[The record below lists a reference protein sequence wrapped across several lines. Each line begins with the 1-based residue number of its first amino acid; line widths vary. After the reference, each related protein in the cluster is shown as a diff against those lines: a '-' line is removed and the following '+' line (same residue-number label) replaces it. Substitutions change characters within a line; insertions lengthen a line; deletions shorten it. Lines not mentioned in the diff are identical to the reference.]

1 MTSSFGE
8 RGSATAFGVGSTL
21 GAETAKEHNSTGT
34 TTTSSKHDNRQST
47 GEQQEG
53 TSFSVEKLD
62 EEAVCLAAS
71 DNRGELHRGIVLRQS
86 CDR

>member
-21 GAETAKEHNSTGT
+21 GAETAKEHNSTGSTGT
-34 TTTSSKHDNRQST
+34 TTTSSEHDNRQST

-53 TSFSVEKLD
+53 TSFSVEKLG
-62 EEAVCLAAS
+62 EEAVCFGCV
-71 DNRGELHRGIVLRQS
+71 R
-86 CDR
+86 